1 MPSNYKVGPATSMLA
16 IQVAN
21 IWTSIFEYLLFGR
34 SNTSDQDKAGV
45 K

>member
-1 MPSNYKVGPATSMLA
+1 MPSNNKVAPAAGMLA

-21 IWTSIFEYLLFGR
+21 IWTSIFEYLLYGR
-34 SNTSDQDKAGV
+34 SNTSDQDKVGV